1 MTLWCAKNTFLGG
14 YNTRIL
20 LPPILL
26 KTHVKLLCRSF
37 FINTNR
43 GVQVWPAQTVWA
55 KLKTVWPNG
64 WWQVSSSRNW
74 NRRVDLRVFT
84 WKIES
89 NRPPLRNLPFITLP
103 FSLKRESDE
112 FCQDLVRSLW
122 DPARPWWSPLRFG
135 QISTKSGH
143 NSTSQIST
151 IV

>member
-55 KLKTVWPNG
+55 KSKTVWPDVSDG
-64 WWQVSSSRNW
+64 WWQVSTSRNR
-74 NRRVDLRVFT
+74 NRQVDLRVFT

-89 NRPPLRNLPFITLP
+89 NRPPLQNLAVHHPPLLSQMRIEWVLSRSGKISMRSSETLMKSFEIWP
-103 FSLKRESDE
+103 NLN
-112 FCQDLVRSLW
+112 QI
-122 DPARPWWSPLRFG
+122 RP
-135 QISTKSGH
+135 
-143 NSTSQIST
+143 
-151 IV
+151 